1 MVSQRRRE
9 LPRAVIRFPQC
20 KNTSQFVLFVERGIS
35 VSGPRGQF
43 CWPPPG
49 SCPGPGACAIWGH
62 PPCRGHPTP
71 GSPPPESPGSA
82 QDFQTPEVGGSEAPR
97 AGRGRDA
104 PGRGHL
110 AAWSVVT
117 QGLAFWDFFPPS
129 IGKTHEIKSTTFA
142 VVRHPVRGRGTV
154 TLLCGRHHRR
164 PQSFPTSQTRLCPQE
179 TLAPQPRAPSP
190 GSLGSGGGRR
200 AWRVSSRAV
209 GRPAHPHRPSLLWPG
224 PGRRGELP
232 VSCLSPPMNAE
243 AAAR

>member
-1 MVSQRRRE
+1 MQKYLPICFIRGTWHFRVRAQGAVLLAAARF
-9 LPRAVIRFPQC
+9 LPRPGGLRYLGPSSMQGPPHPRLPAPRVPRFRPRLPD
-20 KNTSQFVLFVERGIS
+20 SRGGRERGPPS
-35 VSGPRGQF
+35 RPGTGRPRTRPSGCVVSRYSGFGVL
-43 CWPPPG
+43 G
-49 SCPGPGACAIWGH
+49 
-62 PPCRGHPTP
+62 
-71 GSPPPESPGSA
+71 
-82 QDFQTPEVGGSEAPR
+82 
-97 AGRGRDA
+97 
-104 PGRGHL
+104 
-110 AAWSVVT
+110 
-117 QGLAFWDFFPPS
+117 FFFPS

-164 PQSFPTSQTRLCPQE
+164 PQSFPASQTRLCPQE

-209 GRPAHPHRPSLLWPG
+209 GRPARPHRPSLLWPG